1 MSTTGTTT
9 LAMLYVRGVVETALD
24 TYKWTLATADN
35 PFQAW
40 NVLMAPRNSGVAVIS
55 WKSDSVVS
63 QSQDSLVIR
72 ARLAITICAR
82 AELADQATMKL
93 QSRGEST
100 DPRLFEIHDRI
111 KGAMLHAR
119 LPSTVYPNAANTY
132 IMYAGSTALTSPD
145 GIPLD
150 GIEQTWECTLKESF
164 SPENLET

>member
-1 MSTTGTTT
+1 MSSTGSTTI
-9 LAMLYVRGVVETALD
+9 AMLYLRGVLDAALD
-24 TYKWTLATADN
+24 GYGWTLLTADT

-40 NVLMAPRNSGVAVIS
+40 NALFAPRRSGIAVVS

-164 SPENLET
+164 SPENL